1 MCPSTLWCCPPCSF
15 VLFQQ
20 VSAFFWDTWK
30 NFGTS
35 GQHNPARWSTLSKGN
50 TILDYIYILFR
61 SHQMVLQLIN
71 PDIGVGGLEG
81 NSASGLQMGTRHT
94 PSGRKKQRLVD
105 PAFDA
110 LVQNSADMAAAAKK
124 HAEASELS
132 SLSATLKNL
141 KDACAD
147 PEIIRPVED
156 RLRLVLEMDSAARL
170 APTILFPGGGGGAGG
185 RGGDGGE
192 GGRD

>member
-1 MCPSTLWCCPPCSF
+1 MYPSTLWCCPPFSF

-30 NFGTS
+30 TFGTS
-35 GQHNPARWSTLSKGN
+35 GQHNPARWSTYSKGN

-61 SHQMVLQLIN
+61 SHQMVFQLIN
-71 PDIGVGGLEG
+71 PDIGVGGVEG
-81 NSASGLQMGTRHT
+81 KAASGLQMGTRHT

-105 PAFDA
+105 PVFDA
-110 LVQNSADMAAAAKK
+110 LLHNSADMAAAAKN
-124 HAEASELS
+124 HADASEQS
-132 SLSATLKNL
+132 SLSDTLKNL

-147 PEIIRPVED
+147 PEIIRTVED
-156 RLRLVLEMDSAARL
+156 RLRLVLVMGSAARL
-170 APTILFPGGGGGAGG
+170 APTVLFPGGGGGAGG